1 MDAFLDKL
9 NFRKF
14 LDVVDAWN
22 VGDEVIVHGLLSA
35 VELNGES
42 GVMESVDTDGSGRL
56 RVKLSTPRGT
66 MTHVNAKPDNVAHV
80 DENYE
85 GAYTLTKRTGIC
97 TDLATEPK

>member
-1 MDAFLDKL
+1 
-9 NFRKF
+9 
-14 LDVVDAWN
+14 
-22 VGDEVIVHGLLSA
+22 
-35 VELNGES
+35 
-42 GVMESVDTDGSGRL
+42 
-56 RVKLSTPRGT
+56 VKLSTPRGT